1 MAFHWKMWKSFSWK
15 KIVFQQKLNLFWR
28 YFAWGDAHSG
38 KRWMRP
44 LSSRAPTLRGTNWS
58 LTSRRRSCRR
68 DATRGRAS
76 RTRRRYVTRR
86 AASLS
91 RSTMTKTTTPQTSI
105 TSNLCRRKVRA
116 ATDERSILTFEQM
129 TFGQTSFDLF
139 GRRRRVKVFDRTRL
153 TSARTP
159 ARDDAIKTPFA
170 GTKKLQIPG
179 LFFLYFCPC
188 WLQLT
193 VNKCSMKAVGEWWIW
208 TRILCCQK

>member
-1 MAFHWKMWKSFSWK
+1 MPSSSPRLSVWTDRSCWAFRW
-15 KIVFQQKLNLFWR
+15 LF
-28 YFAWGDAHSG
+28 
-38 KRWMRP
+38 
-44 LSSRAPTLRGTNWS
+44 
-58 LTSRRRSCRR
+58 SRRRRR
-68 DATRGRAS
+68 RTGTRRWTSGSSTR
-76 RTRRRYVTRR
+76 RTRARWGSTSARCISTSPKKCC

>member
-15 KIVFQQKLNLFWR
+15 KIVFSTKIEFVWTLFCVRRCPFRETMDEAAIKPSTDFKGNKLKFDLTTTF
-28 YFAWGDAHSG
+28 
-38 KRWMRP
+38 
-44 LSSRAPTLRGTNWS
+44 LST
-58 LTSRRRSCRR
+58 RRNSWPSV
-68 DATRGRAS
+68 A
-76 RTRRRYVTRR
+76 RRRYVTRR

-105 TSNLCRRKVRA
+105 TSNSCRRKVRV
-116 ATDERSILTFEQM
+116 ATEERSILTFEQM

-139 GRRRRVKVFDRTRL
+139 GRRRRVKFFDRTRL

-159 ARDDAIKTPFA
+159 ARDDAIRTPFA

-188 WLQLT
+188 WLKLT